1 MYKILWVDDEI
12 DLLKPYTLYLKNKGY
27 EIDTA
32 TNGQDAI
39 ELCEKEIYDIVF
51 LDENMPG
58 LSGLETLSKIKEV
71 RPNIPIVMI
80 TKSEEENIMDM
91 AIGNKIADYLI
102 KPVNPSQIL
111 MTLKKHIHKRDII
124 NTQTTTSY
132 RQEFMQIGSQLN
144 NTVTYEDWY
153 DLYKKLVYWDF
164 KLTETDNELRDLLQ
178 SQKSEANAFFAKYIK
193 NNYLDWINN
202 PDERPLLSTD
212 IFKKR
217 IFPLLDKKEKI
228 FFIVIDNFRY
238 DQSKLLIELLSELYS
253 VEKEELY
260 FSILPT
266 ATQYARN
273 AIFSG
278 LMPLQIKNMFPEF
291 WVDEEDEEGK
301 NNNEEELI
309 KTLFNR
315 YRRNN
320 TFSYNKIFN
329 SVGCEKVIDQLNNLS
344 GNDINICVIN
354 FIDML
359 SHARTDSKIVQELAN
374 TEAAY
379 RSVTKSW
386 LKYSSTFGLF
396 KELARRGYK
405 VVITTDHGTVFVDR
419 PIKVVGD
426 KNTNVNLR
434 YKVGKAL
441 AYNKKEVFEINNPQ
455 KAMLPSPN
463 ISSTYIFATENNF
476 FAYPNNYN
484 YYVNYYKDTFQHG
497 GVSMEEMLIPFITLT
512 PKKIRV

>member
-27 EIDTA
+27 EVDTA

-58 LSGLETLSKIKEV
+58 LSGLETLSKIKEI

-111 MTLKKHIHKRDII
+111 MSLKKHIHKRDII

-193 NNYLDWINN
+193 NNYLNWINN

-476 FAYPNNYN
+476 FA
-484 YYVNYYKDTFQHG
+484 
-497 GVSMEEMLIPFITLT
+497 
-512 PKKIRV
+512 

>member
-27 EIDTA
+27 EVDTA

-39 ELCEKEIYDIVF
+39 EFCEKEIYDIVF

-58 LSGLETLSKIKEV
+58 LSGLETLSKIKEI

-278 LMPLQIKNMFPEF
+278 LMPLQIKNMFPEL

-329 SVGCEKVIDQLNNLS
+329 SIGCEKVIDQLNNLS

-512 PKKIRV
+512 PKK

>member
-27 EIDTA
+27 EVDTA

-419 PIKVVGD
+419 PIKVMGD

-512 PKKIRV
+512 PKK

>member
-27 EIDTA
+27 EVDTA

-178 SQKSEANAFFAKYIK
+178 SQKSEANAFFAKYVK

-512 PKKIRV
+512 PKK

>member
-58 LSGLETLSKIKEV
+58 LSGLETLSKIKEI

-164 KLTETDNELRDLLQ
+164 KLTETDNELRDLLK

-329 SVGCEKVIDQLNNLS
+329 SIGCEKVIDQLNNLS

-512 PKKIRV
+512 PKK

>member
-27 EIDTA
+27 EVDTA

-58 LSGLETLSKIKEV
+58 LSGLETLSKIKEI

-320 TFSYNKIFN
+320 TFSYNTIFN

-512 PKKIRV
+512 PKK

>member
-1 MYKILWVDDEI
+1 
-12 DLLKPYTLYLKNKGY
+12 
-27 EIDTA
+27 
-32 TNGQDAI
+32 
-39 ELCEKEIYDIVF
+39 
-51 LDENMPG
+51 MPG

-80 TKSEEENIMDM
+80 TKSEEENIMDI

-164 KLTETDNELRDLLQ
+164 KLTETDNELRDLLK

-278 LMPLQIKNMFPEF
+278 LMPLQIKNMFPEL

-329 SVGCEKVIDQLNNLS
+329 SIGCEKVIDQLNNLS

-512 PKKIRV
+512 PKK

>member
-27 EIDTA
+27 EVDTA

-39 ELCEKEIYDIVF
+39 EFCEKEIYDIVF

-58 LSGLETLSKIKEV
+58 LSGLETLSKIKEI

-164 KLTETDNELRDLLQ
+164 KLTETDNELRDLLK

-512 PKKIRV
+512 PKK

>member
-27 EIDTA
+27 EVDTA

-39 ELCEKEIYDIVF
+39 EFCEKEIYDIVF

-58 LSGLETLSKIKEV
+58 LSGLETLSKIKEI

-178 SQKSEANAFFAKYIK
+178 SQKSEANAFFAKYVK

-419 PIKVVGD
+419 PIKVMGD

-512 PKKIRV
+512 PKK

>member
-193 NNYLDWINN
+193 NNYLNWINN

>member
-58 LSGLETLSKIKEV
+58 LSGLETLSKIKEI

-164 KLTETDNELRDLLQ
+164 KLTETDNELRDLLK

-512 PKKIRV
+512 PKK

>member
-27 EIDTA
+27 EVDTA

-58 LSGLETLSKIKEV
+58 LSGLETLSKIKEI

-193 NNYLDWINN
+193 NNYLNWINN

-329 SVGCEKVIDQLNNLS
+329 SVGREKVIDQLNNLS

-405 VVITTDHGTVFVDR
+405 VVITTDHGTVFVDS

-512 PKKIRV
+512 PKK

>member
-27 EIDTA
+27 EVDTA

-58 LSGLETLSKIKEV
+58 LSGLETLSKIKEI

-178 SQKSEANAFFAKYIK
+178 SQKSEANAFFAKYVK

-253 VEKEELY
+253 IEKEELY

-329 SVGCEKVIDQLNNLS
+329 SVGCKKVIDQLNNLS

-512 PKKIRV
+512 PKK

>member
-27 EIDTA
+27 EVDTA

-164 KLTETDNELRDLLQ
+164 KLTETDNELRDLLK

-512 PKKIRV
+512 PKK

>member
-27 EIDTA
+27 EVDTA

-39 ELCEKEIYDIVF
+39 EFCEKEIYDIVF

-58 LSGLETLSKIKEV
+58 LSGLETLSKIKEI

-164 KLTETDNELRDLLQ
+164 KLTETDNELRDLLK

-278 LMPLQIKNMFPEF
+278 LMPLQIKNMFPEL
-291 WVDEEDEEGK
+291 WVDEEDEERK

-329 SVGCEKVIDQLNNLS
+329 SIGCEKVIDQLNNLS

-512 PKKIRV
+512 PKK